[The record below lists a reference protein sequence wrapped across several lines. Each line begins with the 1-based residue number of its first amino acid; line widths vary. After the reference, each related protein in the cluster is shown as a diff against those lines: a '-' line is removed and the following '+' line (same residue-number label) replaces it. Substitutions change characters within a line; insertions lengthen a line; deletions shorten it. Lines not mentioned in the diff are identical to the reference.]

1 MTKEKK
7 KKGGRDQPG
16 AENSRVSGLGA
27 IPASAKRFLKSR
39 GFADLYPPQAAA
51 VGAGLLDGQSLLV
64 SAPTA
69 SGKTLVATLAILSH
83 LARGGGRVVYLS
95 PLRALAAEKYA
106 EFAALSEIAVSG
118 AGWQGRLRALKQQQ
132 QQDGAARADAAIT
145 AARLTGER
153 GAAAASRGPTKI
165 DDADIVVATN
175 EAMDAAMRRGRQWT
189 QEIGLMIID
198 EIHLIGDESRGPT
211 LEMILTQQKRQQQQQ
226 QQQKRRQK
234 GRLPPKSNTDAPPPP
249 SPKMQIVG
257 LSATIS
263 NDEEIARWLGCTLVR
278 STWRPVP
285 LAEGVCDEAGSVTMN
300 DGSTFEVG
308 IGAEGMPARLGIHA
322 VSEGGQSLIFAATR
336 ASARATAVKA
346 SKRIAKLLSDDERK
360 ALGRISS
367 RILPARLRAVPAGA
381 PGGGR
386 RRDGAAGAAAT
397 TAAPAATASPPPA
410 AAAAATPAPASS
422 PTELEKDLATLVSTG
437 VAFHHAGLSERL
449 RDIVESEFRRGSIR
463 LLASTPTLAAGVNLP
478 ARRVVIA
485 SVSRYDARYGY
496 NRPISVLEYKQLC
509 GRAGR
514 PQYDKYGE
522 AVISATG
529 LPPYELLDRYVDGEP
544 EPLESGIMAEKAM
557 RTHLLTVA
565 VLNPGIRRDDLQS
578 FFSGTLGGLQY
589 PESEVEDAVDTAVGF
604 LLEHGMIVS
613 KGERYAAT
621 SLGRRTSGLY
631 VDPVTASY
639 LRNVA
644 AGAPRGGRRAQR
656 HTLGFLHA
664 VISCDEFNPRQDL
677 LKNHYHFAESLLSGP
692 HRSELLSPV
701 YAEECSRSLL
711 VLHDWM
717 NERTDRE
724 IETAYKTQSG
734 DLHRMTEGA
743 AWLAYVMREMA
754 RDADRDDLLA
764 ELATLRTRL
773 RSGIKE
779 ELVELASIRGVGRVR
794 ARAIYDAG
802 LRSISD
808 IGAASPARLATIRQI
823 GPTVAESIMRAV
835 SGKSAGYGRR
845 RAP

>member
-1 MTKEKK
+1 
-7 KKGGRDQPG
+7 
-16 AENSRVSGLGA
+16 
-27 IPASAKRFLKSR
+27 
-39 GFADLYPPQAAA
+39 
-51 VGAGLLDGQSLLV
+51 
-64 SAPTA
+64 
-69 SGKTLVATLAILSH
+69 
-83 LARGGGRVVYLS
+83 
-95 PLRALAAEKYA
+95 
-106 EFAALSEIAVSG
+106 
-118 AGWQGRLRALKQQQ
+118 
-132 QQDGAARADAAIT
+132 
-145 AARLTGER
+145 
-153 GAAAASRGPTKI
+153 
-165 DDADIVVATN
+165 
-175 EAMDAAMRRGRQWT
+175 
-189 QEIGLMIID
+189 
-198 EIHLIGDESRGPT
+198 
-211 LEMILTQQKRQQQQQ
+211 
-226 QQQKRRQK
+226 
-234 GRLPPKSNTDAPPPP
+234 
-249 SPKMQIVG
+249 
-257 LSATIS
+257 
-263 NDEEIARWLGCTLVR
+263 
-278 STWRPVP
+278 
-285 LAEGVCDEAGSVTMN
+285 
-300 DGSTFEVG
+300 
-308 IGAEGMPARLGIHA
+308 MPARLGIHA

-346 SKRIAKLLSDDERK
+346 SKRVGKLLSDDERR

-367 RILPARLRAVPAGA
+367 RILPARLRADAAGA
-381 PGGGR
+381 PTSHHVG
-386 RRDGAAGAAAT
+386 AT
-397 TAAPAATASPPPA
+397 TTTTTPAACYCSAYSCHHHHPGIPPPR
-410 AAAAATPAPASS
+410 
-422 PTELEKDLATLVSTG
+422 ELERDLATLVSTG

-529 LPPYELLDRYVDGEP
+529 PLYELLERYVDGEP

-557 RTHLLTVA
+557 RTHLLTVV
-565 VLNPGIRRDDLQS
+565 VLNPGIRQDDLQS
-578 FFSGTLGGLQY
+578 FFSRTLGGLQY
-589 PESEVEDAVDTAVGF
+589 AEHEVEDAVGTAVEF
-604 LLEHGMIVS
+604 LLDHGMIVS
-613 KGERYAAT
+613 KGGRYAAT

-644 AGAPRGGRRAQR
+644 AGAPRGGGGSGRRAQR

-664 VISCDEFNPRQDL
+664 AISCDEFNPRQDL

-692 HRSELLSPV
+692 RRAELLSPV

-711 VLHDWM
+711 VLHDWI

-734 DLHRMTEGA
+734 DLHRMVEGA

-754 RDADRDDLLA
+754 KDAGRDDLLA
-764 ELATLRTRL
+764 ELAVLRTRL

-808 IGAASPARLATIRQI
+808 IRAASPARLATIRQI

-835 SGKSAGYGRR
+835 SGKPAGYGRR

>member
-7 KKGGRDQPG
+7 KKKTGGEPG
-16 AENSRVSGLGA
+16 GDFRVSGLGA
-27 IPASAKRFLKSR
+27 IPASARKFLESR
-39 GFADLYPPQAAA
+39 GFVDLYPPQAAA
-51 VGAGLLDGQSLLV
+51 VESGLLDGKSLLV

-95 PLRALAAEKYA
+95 PLRALAAEKYD
-106 EFAALSEIAVSG
+106 EFSALSGVKVSG
-118 AGWQGRLRALKQQQ
+118 AGWRGRLQALRQQG
-132 QQDGAARADAAIT
+132 GAARADAAIT
-145 AARLTGER
+145 TARLTGER
-153 GAAAASRGPTKI
+153 GAAAASRGPVKI

-175 EAMDAAMRRGRQWT
+175 EAMDAAMRRGREWT

-211 LEMILTQQKRQQQQQ
+211 LEMILTQQIQHQQQQQ
-226 QQQKRRQK
+226 EKRRQK
-234 GRLPPKSNTDAPPPP
+234 GPSPSKGSTDAPPPP
-249 SPKMQIVG
+249 PPPAKMQIVG
-257 LSATIS
+257 LSATVS
-263 NDEEIARWLGCTLVR
+263 NDEEIAEWLGCTLVR

-285 LAEGVCDEAGSVTMN
+285 LAEGVCDEAGSVMMN
-300 DGSTFEVG
+300 DGRRFEVG
-308 IGAEGMPARLGIHA
+308 IGTEGMPARLGIHA
-322 VSEGGQSLIFAATR
+322 VSEGGQSLVFAATR

-346 SKRIAKLLSDDERK
+346 SKRVGKLLSDDERR

-367 RILPARLRAVPAGA
+367 RILPARMRTDAAGA
-381 PGGGR
+381 PKGGR
-386 RRDGAAGAAAT
+386 RRDVAAT
-397 TAAPAATASPPPA
+397 ATAAPKSAASSPPPA
-410 AAAAATPAPASS
+410 AATAATAAAATPASP

-529 LPPYELLDRYVDGEP
+529 PLYELLERYVEGEP

-565 VLNPGIRRDDLQS
+565 VLNPGIRQDDLQS
-578 FFSGTLGGLQY
+578 FFSATLGGLQY
-589 PESEVEDAVDTAVGF
+589 PGSEVEDAVGTAVEF

-613 KGERYAAT
+613 KGGRYAAT

-644 AGAPRGGRRAQR
+644 AGAPRGGSGRRAQR

-692 HRSELLSPV
+692 HRPELLSPV

-734 DLHRMTEGA
+734 DLHRMTESA

-754 RDADRDDLLA
+754 RDAGRDDLLA

-808 IGAASPARLATIRQI
+808 IRAASPARLATIRQI
-823 GPTVAESIMRAV
+823 GPTVAESIMRSV
-835 SGKSAGYGRR
+835 SGKPAGYGRR

>member
-1 MTKEKK
+1 MTKR
-7 KKGGRDQPG
+7 KKGEGRAPG
-16 AENSRVSGLGA
+16 RRDARISGLGA
-27 IPASAKRFLKSR
+27 IPAGAKKFLESR
-39 GFADLYPPQAAA
+39 GFEELYPPQAAA

-106 EFAALSEIAVSG
+106 EFAALSEIKVAG
-118 AGWQGRLRALKQQQ
+118 AGWQGRLRALLQRRR
-132 QQDGAARADAAIT
+132 DEAAIT
-145 AARLTGER
+145 TARLTGER
-153 GAAAASRGPTKI
+153 GAAAASRGPVKI

-198 EIHLIGDESRGPT
+198 EVHLIGDESRGPT
-211 LEMILTQQKRQQQQQ
+211 LEMILTQQKQQQQQ
-226 QQQKRRQK
+226 QQRKKRSPTK
-234 GRLPPKSNTDAPPPP
+234 NNLDAPPA
-249 SPKMQIVG
+249 KMQIVG

-285 LAEGVCDEAGSVTMN
+285 LAEGVCDEAGSVMMN
-300 DGSTFEVG
+300 DGRMFEVG
-308 IGAEGMPARLGIHA
+308 IGTEGMPARLGIHA
-322 VSEGGQSLIFAATR
+322 VSEGGQSLVFAATR

-367 RILPARLRAVPAGA
+367 RILPARLRA
-381 PGGGR
+381 
-386 RRDGAAGAAAT
+386 DAAGAANAT
-397 TAAPAATASPPPA
+397 MPAATTSTPASP
-410 AAAAATPAPASS
+410 
-422 PTELEKDLATLVSTG
+422 PTELEKDLAALVSTG

-485 SVSRYDARYGY
+485 SVRRYDARYGF
-496 NRPISVLEYKQLC
+496 NRLISVLEYKQLC

-529 LPPYELLDRYVDGEP
+529 PLYELQERYVEGEP

-557 RTHLLTVA
+557 RTHLLTVV
-565 VLNPGIRRDDLQS
+565 VLNPGIRQDDLHS
-578 FFSGTLGGLQY
+578 FFSGTLGGLQS
-589 PESEVEDAVDTAVGF
+589 PEREVEDAVGTAVEF
-604 LLEHGMIVS
+604 LLEHDMIVS
-613 KGERYAAT
+613 KGQRYAAT

-644 AGAPRGGRRAQR
+644 EGAPRDGGRRAQR

-677 LKNHYHFAESLLSGP
+677 LKNHYHFAEGLLSGP

-724 IETAYKTQSG
+724 IEAAYKTQSG
-734 DLHRMTEGA
+734 DLHRMVESA

-754 RDADRDDLLA
+754 KDAGRDDLLA
-764 ELATLRTRL
+764 ELAVLRTRL

-794 ARAIYDAG
+794 ARAMHDAG

-808 IGAASPARLATIRQI
+808 IRAASPARLATIRQI
-823 GPTVAESIMRAV
+823 GPTVAASIMRAV
-835 SGKSAGYGRR
+835 SGKPAAGYGRR

>member
-1 MTKEKK
+1 MTKR
-7 KKGGRDQPG
+7 KKGREPG
-16 AENSRVSGLGA
+16 ESSRISGLGA
-27 IPASAKRFLKSR
+27 IPASAKRFLESR

-106 EFAALSEIAVSG
+106 EFAALSEITVSG
-118 AGWQGRLRALKQQQ
+118 TGWQGRLRALRQQ
-132 QQDGAARADAAIT
+132 QQDGDARADAAIT
-145 AARLTGER
+145 TARLTGER
-153 GAAAASRGPTKI
+153 GAAAASRGPVKI

-175 EAMDAAMRRGRQWT
+175 EAMDAAMRRGRGWT

-211 LEMILTQQKRQQQQQ
+211 LEMILTQQKQQQEQQ
-226 QQQKRRQK
+226 RQK
-234 GRLPPKSNTDAPPPP
+234 GSLPSKRSSPDAPP
-249 SPKMQIVG
+249 PKMQIVG

-263 NDEEIARWLGCTLVR
+263 NDEEIAKWLGCTLVR

-285 LAEGVCDEAGSVTMN
+285 LAEGVCDEAGSVTMS
-300 DGSTFEVG
+300 DGRRFEVG
-308 IGAEGMPARLGIHA
+308 IGTEGMPARLGIHA
-322 VSEGGQSLIFAATR
+322 VSEGGQSLVFAATR

-346 SKRIAKLLSDDERK
+346 SKRIGKLLSDDERK
-360 ALGRISS
+360 TLGRISS
-367 RILPARLRAVPAGA
+367 RILPARLRADAAGA
-381 PGGGR
+381 PRGGR
-386 RRDGAAGAAAT
+386 RRDN
-397 TAAPAATASPPPA
+397 A
-410 AAAAATPAPASS
+410 AAAAANTNAATPAATAPATTTTTTPASP
-422 PTELEKDLATLVSTG
+422 PTELEKDLATLVSAG

-485 SVSRYDARYGY
+485 SVSRYDARYGF

-529 LPPYELLDRYVDGEP
+529 LPPYELLERYVEGEP

-557 RTHLLTVA
+557 RTHLLTVV
-565 VLNPGIRRDDLQS
+565 VLNPGIRQDDLQS

-589 PESEVEDAVDTAVGF
+589 PESEVEDAVGTAVGF
-604 LLEHGMIVS
+604 LLEHGMIIS

-711 VLHDWM
+711 VLHDWI

-754 RDADRDDLLA
+754 RDAGRDDLLA

-808 IGAASPARLATIRQI
+808 VRAASPARLATIRQI
-823 GPTVAESIMRAV
+823 GPTVAGSIMRAV

>member
-7 KKGGRDQPG
+7 KKKTGGEPG
-16 AENSRVSGLGA
+16 GGFRVSELGA
-27 IPASAKRFLKSR
+27 IPASARKFLESR
-39 GFADLYPPQAAA
+39 GFVDLYPPQAAA
-51 VGAGLLDGQSLLV
+51 VEAGLLDGRSLLV

-95 PLRALAAEKYA
+95 PLRALAAEKYD
-106 EFAALSEIAVSG
+106 EFAALSGVKVSG
-118 AGWQGRLRALKQQQ
+118 AGWRGRLRALQRQS
-132 QQDGAARADAAIT
+132 GAARADAAIT
-145 AARLTGER
+145 TARLTGER
-153 GAAAASRGPTKI
+153 GAAAASRGPVKI

-175 EAMDAAMRRGRQWT
+175 EAMDAAMRRGREWT

-211 LEMILTQQKRQQQQQ
+211 LEMILTQQIQQQERQR
-226 QQQKRRQK
+226 QKRSPSSK
-234 GRLPPKSNTDAPPPP
+234 GSTDAPPSPP
-249 SPKMQIVG
+249 PPAKMQIVG
-257 LSATIS
+257 LSATVS
-263 NDEEIARWLGCTLVR
+263 NDEEIAKWLGCMLVR

-285 LAEGVCDEAGSVTMN
+285 LAEGVCDEAGSVMMN
-300 DGSTFEVG
+300 DGRRFEVG
-308 IGAEGMPARLGIHA
+308 IGTEGMPARLGIHA
-322 VSEGGQSLIFAATR
+322 VSEGGQSLVFAATR

-346 SKRIAKLLSDDERK
+346 SKRIGKLLSDDERR

-367 RILPARLRAVPAGA
+367 RILPARLRADAAGA
-381 PGGGR
+381 PKGGR
-386 RRDGAAGAAAT
+386 RRDGAAT
-397 TAAPAATASPPPA
+397 A
-410 AAAAATPAPASS
+410 AAAPTSAASATTPASP

-449 RDIVESEFRRGSIR
+449 RGIVESEFRRGSIR

-529 LPPYELLDRYVDGEP
+529 PLYELLERYVDGEP

-565 VLNPGIRRDDLQS
+565 VLNPGIRQDDLQA
-578 FFSGTLGGLQY
+578 FFSATLGGLQY
-589 PESEVEDAVDTAVGF
+589 PEREVEDAVGTAVEF

-613 KGERYAAT
+613 KGGRYAAT

-644 AGAPRGGRRAQR
+644 EGAPRGGSGRRAQR

-692 HRSELLSPV
+692 HRPELLSPV

-734 DLHRMTEGA
+734 DLHRMTESA

-754 RDADRDDLLA
+754 RDAGRDDLLA

-802 LRSISD
+802 LRGISD
-808 IGAASPARLATIRQI
+808 IRAASPARLATIRQI
-823 GPTVAESIMRAV
+823 GPTVAESIMRSV

>member
-1 MTKEKK
+1 MTG
-7 KKGGRDQPG
+7 KKGREPG
-16 AENSRVSGLGA
+16 GDSRVSGLGA
-27 IPASAKRFLKSR
+27 VPASARKFLESR
-39 GFADLYPPQAAA
+39 GFANLYPPQAAA
-51 VGAGLLDGQSLLV
+51 VGAGLLDGRSLLV

-95 PLRALAAEKYA
+95 PLRALAAEKYD
-106 EFAALSEIAVSG
+106 EFAALSGVKVSG
-118 AGWQGRLRALKQQQ
+118 AGWRGRLREMRRRQQ
-132 QQDGAARADAAIT
+132 QQDRAARADAAIT
-145 AARLTGER
+145 TARLTGER
-153 GAAAASRGPTKI
+153 GAAAASRGPVKI

-175 EAMDAAMRRGRQWT
+175 EAMDAAMRRGRGWT

-211 LEMILTQQKRQQQQQ
+211 LEMILTQQIQQQEQQ
-226 QQQKRRQK
+226 EKQRQKRPRPSK
-234 GRLPPKSNTDAPPPP
+234 GSTGASPPLPPA
-249 SPKMQIVG
+249 KMQIVG

-285 LAEGVCDEAGSVTMN
+285 LAEGVCDEAGRVMMN
-300 DGSTFEVG
+300 DGRRFEGG
-308 IGAEGMPARLGIHA
+308 IGTEGMPARLGIHA
-322 VSEGGQSLIFAATR
+322 VSEGGQSLVFAATR

-346 SKRIAKLLSDDERK
+346 SKRIGKLLSDDERRE
-360 ALGRISS
+360 LGRISS
-367 RILPARLRAVPAGA
+367 RILPARLRA
-381 PGGGR
+381 
-386 RRDGAAGAAAT
+386 DAAGASKGGRGRDVAAVAAV
-397 TAAPAATASPPPA
+397 AAPTSAASSPPPA
-410 AAAAATPAPASS
+410 SAVTPAAVTPASP
-422 PTELEKDLATLVSTG
+422 PTELEKDLAALVSTG

-449 RDIVESEFRRGSIR
+449 RGIVESEFRRGSIR

-485 SVSRYDARYGY
+485 SVSRYDARYGF

-529 LPPYELLDRYVDGEP
+529 PLYELLERYVDGEP

-565 VLNPGIRRDDLQS
+565 VLNPGIRQDDLQA
-578 FFSGTLGGLQY
+578 FFSATLGGLQY
-589 PESEVEDAVDTAVGF
+589 PEHEVEDAVGTAVEF

-613 KGERYAAT
+613 KGGRYAAT

-644 AGAPRGGRRAQR
+644 DGAPRGGSGRRAQR

-677 LKNHYHFAESLLSGP
+677 LKNHYHFAENLLSGP

-734 DLHRMTEGA
+734 DLHRMTESA

-754 RDADRDDLLA
+754 RDAGRDDLLA

-808 IGAASPARLATIRQI
+808 IRAASPARLATIRQI
-823 GPTVAESIMRAV
+823 GPTVAESIMRSV

>member
-1 MTKEKK
+1 MTKK
-7 KKGGRDQPG
+7 KKKKTGGRGRPPAVDT
-16 AENSRVSGLGA
+16 RISGLGEV
-27 IPASAKRFLKSR
+27 PASAKTFLKSR
-39 GFADLYPPQAAA
+39 GFDDLYPPQAAA
-51 VGAGLLDGQSLLV
+51 VGAGLLEGRSLLV

-106 EFAALSEIAVSG
+106 EFGALSEIKVSG
-118 AGWQGRLRALKQQQ
+118 AGWRGRLQAPRRR
-132 QQDGAARADAAIT
+132 DGAARTDAAIT

-153 GAAAASRGPTKI
+153 GAAAASRGPVKI

-175 EAMDAAMRRGRQWT
+175 EAMDAAMRRGREWT
-189 QEIGLMIID
+189 REIGLMIID

-211 LEMILTQQKRQQQQQ
+211 LEMILTQQKRQQRQKQQ
-226 QQQKRRQK
+226 RQK
-234 GRLPPKSNTDAPPPP
+234 GRTPPRNDPDAPPAG
-249 SPKMQIVG
+249 MQIVG

-263 NDEEIARWLGCTLVR
+263 NDEEIAEWLGCTLVR

-285 LAEGVCDEAGSVTMN
+285 LAEGICDEAGSVMMN
-300 DGSTFEVG
+300 DGRRFDVG
-308 IGAEGMPARLGIHA
+308 IGTEGMPARLGVHA
-322 VSEGGQSLIFAATR
+322 VSEGGQSLVFAATR

-346 SKRIAKLLSDDERK
+346 SKRVGKLLSDDERR

-367 RILPARLRAVPAGA
+367 RILPARLRADAAGA

-386 RRDGAAGAAAT
+386 RRGGAAAGIT
-397 TAAPAATASPPPA
+397 TAAPAAA
-410 AAAAATPAPASS
+410 APASP

-485 SVSRYDARYGY
+485 SVSRYDARYGF

-514 PQYDKYGE
+514 PQYDRYGE

-529 LPPYELLDRYVDGEP
+529 PLYELLERYVDGEP

-557 RTHLLTVA
+557 RTHLLTVV

-589 PESEVEDAVDTAVGF
+589 PGHEVEDAVGTAVGF

-613 KGERYAAT
+613 KGGRYAAT

-677 LKNHYHFAESLLSGP
+677 LKNHYHFAEGLLSGP
-692 HRSELLSPV
+692 RRTELLSPV

-717 NERTDRE
+717 SERTDRE
-724 IETAYKTQSG
+724 IEAAYKTQSG
-734 DLHRMTEGA
+734 DLHRMVESA

-754 RDADRDDLLA
+754 KDAGRDDLLA
-764 ELATLRTRL
+764 ELAILRTRL

-802 LRSISD
+802 LRSIPD
-808 IGAASPARLATIRQI
+808 IRAASPAKLATIRQI

-835 SGKSAGYGRR
+835 TAGGSRR
-845 RAP
+845 KP

>member
-7 KKGGRDQPG
+7 KKKTGGEPG
-16 AENSRVSGLGA
+16 GGFRVSELGA
-27 IPASAKRFLKSR
+27 IPASARKFLESR
-39 GFADLYPPQAAA
+39 GFVDLYPPQAAA
-51 VGAGLLDGQSLLV
+51 VEAGLLDGRSLLV

-95 PLRALAAEKYA
+95 PLRALAAEKYD
-106 EFAALSEIAVSG
+106 EFAALSGVKVSG
-118 AGWQGRLRALKQQQ
+118 AGWRGRLRALQRQS
-132 QQDGAARADAAIT
+132 GAARADAAIT
-145 AARLTGER
+145 TARLTGER
-153 GAAAASRGPTKI
+153 GAAAASRGPVKI

-175 EAMDAAMRRGRQWT
+175 EAMDAAMRRGREWT

-211 LEMILTQQKRQQQQQ
+211 LEMILTQQIQQQEQQ
-226 QQQKRRQK
+226 QERQRQKRSPSSK
-234 GRLPPKSNTDAPPPP
+234 GSTDAPPSPP
-249 SPKMQIVG
+249 PPAKMQIVG
-257 LSATIS
+257 LSATVS
-263 NDEEIARWLGCTLVR
+263 NDEEIAKWLGCMLVR

-285 LAEGVCDEAGSVTMN
+285 LAEGVCDEAGSVMMN
-300 DGSTFEVG
+300 DGRRFEVG
-308 IGAEGMPARLGIHA
+308 IGTEGMPARLGIHA
-322 VSEGGQSLIFAATR
+322 VSEGGQSLVFAATR

-346 SKRIAKLLSDDERK
+346 SKRIGKLLSDDERR

-367 RILPARLRAVPAGA
+367 RILPARLRADAAGA
-381 PGGGR
+381 PKGGR
-386 RRDGAAGAAAT
+386 RRDGAAT
-397 TAAPAATASPPPA
+397 A
-410 AAAAATPAPASS
+410 AAAPTSAASATTPASP

-449 RDIVESEFRRGSIR
+449 RGIVESEFRRGSIR

-529 LPPYELLDRYVDGEP
+529 PLYELLERYVDGEP

-565 VLNPGIRRDDLQS
+565 VLNPGIRQDDLQA
-578 FFSGTLGGLQY
+578 FFSATLGGLQY
-589 PESEVEDAVDTAVGF
+589 PEREVEDAVGTAVEF

-613 KGERYAAT
+613 KGGRYAAT

-644 AGAPRGGRRAQR
+644 EGAPRGGSGRRAQR

-692 HRSELLSPV
+692 HRPELLSPV

-734 DLHRMTEGA
+734 DLHRMTESA

-754 RDADRDDLLA
+754 RDAGRDDLLA

-802 LRSISD
+802 LRGISD
-808 IGAASPARLATIRQI
+808 IRAASPARLATIRQI
-823 GPTVAESIMRAV
+823 GPTVAESIMRSV

>member
-1 MTKEKK
+1 MTKEKRK
-7 KKGGRDQPG
+7 KKGGRAPVGD
-16 AENSRVSGLGA
+16 SRISGLGA
-27 IPASAKRFLKSR
+27 IPVSAKSFLKSR
-39 GFADLYPPQAAA
+39 GFSELYPLQAAA
-51 VGAGLLDGQSLLV
+51 VGAGLLDGRSLLV

-106 EFAALSEIAVSG
+106 EFEALSEVKVSG
-118 AGWQGRLRALKQQQ
+118 AGWQGRLQALRRRR
-132 QQDGAARADAAIT
+132 DGDARTDAAIT

-153 GAAAASRGPTKI
+153 GAAAASRGPVKI

-175 EAMDAAMRRGRQWT
+175 EAMDAAMRRGREWT

-211 LEMILTQQKRQQQQQ
+211 LEMILTQQKQEQEQQQQQ
-226 QQQKRRQK
+226 RQKRRPPSK
-234 GRLPPKSNTDAPPPP
+234 GSPDAPPA
-249 SPKMQIVG
+249 KMQVVG

-263 NDEEIARWLGCTLVR
+263 NDEEIARWLGCKLVR

-285 LAEGVCDEAGSVTMN
+285 LAEGVCDEAGSVMMN
-300 DGSTFEVG
+300 DGRRFEVG

-346 SKRIAKLLSDDERK
+346 SKRVGKMLSDDERK

-367 RILPARLRAVPAGA
+367 RILPARLRA
-381 PGGGR
+381 
-386 RRDGAAGAAAT
+386 GAAAGT
-397 TAAPAATASPPPA
+397 T
-410 AAAAATPAPASS
+410 AATPAAGTPAPATAPAPASP
-422 PTELEKDLATLVSTG
+422 PTELERDLATLVSTG

-529 LPPYELLDRYVDGEP
+529 PLYELLERYVDGEP

-565 VLNPGIRRDDLQS
+565 VLNPGIRQDDLQS

-589 PESEVEDAVDTAVGF
+589 AEHEVEDAVGTAVEF
-604 LLEHGMIVS
+604 LLDHGMIVS
-613 KGERYAAT
+613 KGGRYAAT

-644 AGAPRGGRRAQR
+644 AGAPHGGGGSGRRAQR

-677 LKNHYHFAESLLSGP
+677 LKNHYHFAENLLSGP
-692 HRSELLSPV
+692 RRAELLSPV

-711 VLHDWM
+711 VLHDWI

-734 DLHRMTEGA
+734 DLHRMVGSA

-754 RDADRDDLLA
+754 KDAGRDDLLA
-764 ELATLRTRL
+764 ELAVLRTRL

-794 ARAIYDAG
+794 ARAIHDAG

-808 IGAASPARLATIRQI
+808 VRAASPAKLATIRQI
-823 GPTVAESIMRAV
+823 GPMVAESIMRAV
-835 SGKSAGYGRR
+835 SGKPAGYGSGR

>member
-1 MTKEKK
+1 M
-7 KKGGRDQPG
+7 
-16 AENSRVSGLGA
+16 
-27 IPASAKRFLKSR
+27 
-39 GFADLYPPQAAA
+39 
-51 VGAGLLDGQSLLV
+51 
-64 SAPTA
+64 
-69 SGKTLVATLAILSH
+69 
-83 LARGGGRVVYLS
+83 
-95 PLRALAAEKYA
+95 
-106 EFAALSEIAVSG
+106 
-118 AGWQGRLRALKQQQ
+118 
-132 QQDGAARADAAIT
+132 
-145 AARLTGER
+145 
-153 GAAAASRGPTKI
+153 
-165 DDADIVVATN
+165 
-175 EAMDAAMRRGRQWT
+175 
-189 QEIGLMIID
+189 
-198 EIHLIGDESRGPT
+198 
-211 LEMILTQQKRQQQQQ
+211 
-226 QQQKRRQK
+226 
-234 GRLPPKSNTDAPPPP
+234 
-249 SPKMQIVG
+249 
-257 LSATIS
+257 
-263 NDEEIARWLGCTLVR
+263 
-278 STWRPVP
+278 
-285 LAEGVCDEAGSVTMN
+285 MN
-300 DGSTFEVG
+300 DGRRFEVG
-308 IGAEGMPARLGIHA
+308 IGTEGMPARLGIHA
-322 VSEGGQSLIFAATR
+322 VSEGGQSLVFAATR

-346 SKRIAKLLSDDERK
+346 SKRIGKLLSDDERR
-360 ALGRISS
+360 ALGKISS
-367 RILPARLRAVPAGA
+367 RILPARLRAGA
-381 PGGGR
+381 T
-386 RRDGAAGAAAT
+386 AT
-397 TAAPAATASPPPA
+397 AVAAPKSTAPSPSPPPA
-410 AAAAATPAPASS
+410 TTTPASP

-449 RDIVESEFRRGSIR
+449 RGIVESEFRRGSIR

-485 SVSRYDARYGY
+485 SVSRYDARYGF

-529 LPPYELLDRYVDGEP
+529 PLYELLERYVEGEP

-578 FFSGTLGGLQY
+578 FFSATLGGLQY
-589 PESEVEDAVDTAVGF
+589 PESEVEDAVGTAVEF

-613 KGERYAAT
+613 KGGRYAAT

-644 AGAPRGGRRAQR
+644 GGAPRGSGKRAQR

-664 VISCDEFNPRQDL
+664 IISCDEFNPRQDL

-734 DLHRMTEGA
+734 DLHRMTESA

-754 RDADRDDLLA
+754 RDAGRDDLLA

-808 IGAASPARLATIRQI
+808 IRAASPARLATIRQI
-823 GPTVAESIMRAV
+823 GPTVAESIMRSV

>member
-1 MTKEKK
+1 MTKK
-7 KKGGRDQPG
+7 KKGREPG
-16 AENSRVSGLGA
+16 GGDSRVSGLGA
-27 IPASAKRFLKSR
+27 IPASARKFLGSR
-39 GFADLYPPQAAA
+39 GFVDLYPPQAAA
-51 VGAGLLDGQSLLV
+51 VESGLLDGRSLLV

-83 LARGGGRVVYLS
+83 LARGRGRVVYLS
-95 PLRALAAEKYA
+95 PLRALAAEKYD
-106 EFAALSEIAVSG
+106 EFAALSGVKVSG
-118 AGWQGRLRALKQQQ
+118 AGWRGRLQALRQQG
-132 QQDGAARADAAIT
+132 GAARADAAIT
-145 AARLTGER
+145 TARLTGER
-153 GAAAASRGPTKI
+153 GAAAASRGPVKI

-175 EAMDAAMRRGRQWT
+175 EAMDAAMRRGRGWT

-211 LEMILTQQKRQQQQQ
+211 LEMILTQQIQQQ

-234 GRLPPKSNTDAPPPP
+234 GSPPSKGSTDAPPPP
-249 SPKMQIVG
+249 PPPPPKMQIVG
-257 LSATIS
+257 LSATVS
-263 NDEEIARWLGCTLVR
+263 NDEEIAKWLGCTLVR

-285 LAEGVCDEAGSVTMN
+285 LAEGVCDEAGSVMMN
-300 DGSTFEVG
+300 DGRRFEVG
-308 IGAEGMPARLGIHA
+308 IGTEGMPARLGIHA
-322 VSEGGQSLIFAATR
+322 VSEGGQSLVFAATR

-346 SKRIAKLLSDDERK
+346 SKRVGKMLSDDERR

-367 RILPARLRAVPAGA
+367 RILPARLRADAAGA
-381 PGGGR
+381 PRGGR
-386 RRDGAAGAAAT
+386 RRDGAA
-397 TAAPAATASPPPA
+397 A
-410 AAAAATPAPASS
+410 AAAAVTEPKSTAPSLPPAATNTTTTAVTPASP

-449 RDIVESEFRRGSIR
+449 RGIVESEFRRGSIR

-529 LPPYELLDRYVDGEP
+529 PLYELLERYVDGEP

-565 VLNPGIRRDDLQS
+565 VLNPGIRQNDLQS
-578 FFSGTLGGLQY
+578 FFSATLGGLQY
-589 PESEVEDAVDTAVGF
+589 PGREVEDAVGTAVEF

-613 KGERYAAT
+613 KGGRYAAT

-644 AGAPRGGRRAQR
+644 EGAPRGGSGRRAQR

-701 YAEECSRSLL
+701 YVEECSRSLL

-734 DLHRMTEGA
+734 DLHRMTESA

-754 RDADRDDLLA
+754 RDAGRDDLLA

-808 IGAASPARLATIRQI
+808 IRAASPARLATIRQI
-823 GPTVAESIMRAV
+823 GPTVAESIMRSV
-835 SGKSAGYGRR
+835 SGKPAGYGRR

>member
-1 MTKEKK
+1 MTKK
-7 KKGGRDQPG
+7 KKTGGEPG
-16 AENSRVSGLGA
+16 GDSRVSGLGA
-27 IPASAKRFLKSR
+27 IPASARKFLESR

-51 VGAGLLDGQSLLV
+51 VESGLLDGRSLLV

-95 PLRALAAEKYA
+95 PLRALAAEKYD
-106 EFAALSEIAVSG
+106 EFSTLSGVKVSG
-118 AGWQGRLRALKQQQ
+118 AGWRGRLREIRQQ
-132 QQDGAARADAAIT
+132 QQDGAARTDAAIT
-145 AARLTGER
+145 TARLTGER
-153 GAAAASRGPTKI
+153 GAAAASRGPVKI

-175 EAMDAAMRRGRQWT
+175 EAMDAAMRRGREWT

-211 LEMILTQQKRQQQQQ
+211 LEMILTQQIQQQQQ
-226 QQQKRRQK
+226 QQQQREKQHQK
-234 GRLPPKSNTDAPPPP
+234 SSPP
-249 SPKMQIVG
+249 PKMQIVG
-257 LSATIS
+257 LSATVS
-263 NDEEIARWLGCTLVR
+263 NDEEIAEWLGCTLVR

-285 LAEGVCDEAGSVTMN
+285 LAEGICDEAGSVMMN
-300 DGSTFEVG
+300 DGRRFEVG
-308 IGAEGMPARLGIHA
+308 IGTEGMPARLGIHA
-322 VSEGGQSLIFAATR
+322 VSEGGQSLVFAATR

-346 SKRIAKLLSDDERK
+346 SKRIGKLLSDDERR
-360 ALGRISS
+360 ALGKISS
-367 RILPARLRAVPAGA
+367 RILPARLRAG
-381 PGGGR
+381 
-386 RRDGAAGAAAT
+386 AT
-397 TAAPAATASPPPA
+397 TTAVAAPKSTAPSPSPPPA
-410 AAAAATPAPASS
+410 TTTPASP

-449 RDIVESEFRRGSIR
+449 RGIVESEFRRGSIR

-485 SVSRYDARYGY
+485 SVSRYDARYGF

-529 LPPYELLDRYVDGEP
+529 PLYELLERYVEGEP

-578 FFSGTLGGLQY
+578 FFSATLGGLQY
-589 PESEVEDAVDTAVGF
+589 PESEVEDAVGTAVEF

-613 KGERYAAT
+613 KGGRYAAT

-644 AGAPRGGRRAQR
+644 GGAPRGSGKRAQR

-664 VISCDEFNPRQDL
+664 IISCDEFNPRQDL

-734 DLHRMTEGA
+734 DLHRMTESA

-754 RDADRDDLLA
+754 RDAGRDDLLA

-808 IGAASPARLATIRQI
+808 IRAASPARLATIRQI
-823 GPTVAESIMRAV
+823 GPTVAESIMRSV